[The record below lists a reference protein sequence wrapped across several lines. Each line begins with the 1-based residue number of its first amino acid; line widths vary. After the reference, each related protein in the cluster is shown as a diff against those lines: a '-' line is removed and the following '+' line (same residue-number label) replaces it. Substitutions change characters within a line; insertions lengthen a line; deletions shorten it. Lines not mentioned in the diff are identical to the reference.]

1 MGNGSVCTV
10 NGGSVSFDGTGV
22 SAWVD
27 GGSCA
32 RRGDREEGDRVE
44 EGEGGMGALSR
55 ETSVWEW
62 DSGEW
67 TWGREWGVSGL
78 VVGGGVVV
86 IDSVGERE
94 MGGDGVGGR
103 VSNTAD
109 ERWGESTLDSV
120 EGRVP
125 SMIRTWGL
133 LGGGTALE
141 VCGVVVDT
149 GGVVS
154 LGESGDVRV
163 GTCWRSCGWA
173 TSLVKGVGVGGG
185 LAKLSRLNGRALDF
199 GCYTDESA
207 RCDRKV
213 KQDVR
218 DHTQRQ
224 HKSPLVWVF

>member
-1 MGNGSVCTV
+1 
-10 NGGSVSFDGTGV
+10 
-22 SAWVD
+22 
-27 GGSCA
+27 
-32 RRGDREEGDRVE
+32 
-44 EGEGGMGALSR
+44 
-55 ETSVWEW
+55 
-62 DSGEW
+62 
-67 TWGREWGVSGL
+67 
-78 VVGGGVVV
+78 VV

-224 HKSPLVWVF
+224 HKSPLLWVF